1 MGPCFHSANP
11 RTHPRFFQK
20 TAQHTVITVSGD
32 IAPVT
37 VLGKLLRVEELNF
50 LDLPR
55 ANQET
60 GFNPLCNFWAVAALV
75 FAAALLREPTNSRYS
90 SKSVVQFMP

>member
-37 VLGKLLRVEELNF
+37 VLGELVRVEESNF
-50 LDLPR
+50 PDLPQ
-55 ANQET
+55 ASQWN
-60 GFNPLCNFWAVAALV
+60 GV
-75 FAAALLREPTNSRYS
+75 
-90 SKSVVQFMP
+90 